1 LAVTQPTR
9 LDEAVISIG
18 DYAVGDDAPVKNQL
32 RLAITSQ
39 LAARALRVRMH
50 GSAAIDL
57 AWLAAGRTDA
67 SIIMANNPWDMTAGV
82 VLAREAGAVVFDID
96 ESSYDADSSAT
107 IAVSLNLRDHILSVL
122 RRAKD

>member
-1 LAVTQPTR
+1 ME
-9 LDEAVISIG
+9 DAVISIG
-18 DYAVGDDAPVKNQL
+18 DYAVGDEAPSKNQL

-67 SIIMANNPWDMTAGV
+67 SIIMANNAWDMTAGV

-96 ESSYDADSSAT
+96 DSPYDADSSAT
-107 IAVSLNLRDHILSVL
+107 IAVAPSLRTDILGVL
-122 RRAKD
+122 RPSRLEAPPHAR